1 MRKFEKKKKKRYIK
15 SHFSFNSELL
25 PWAFQKQWLSPPPS
39 LLTQTPCLPQRQ
51 GKRFFIF
58 QIRPEE
64 IVVHVERPKN
74 LPRNHNKEFG
84 NDYD

>member
-1 MRKFEKKKKKRYIK
+1 MRKFEKKKKDIEKATFRSIVNFFLGLFK
-15 SHFSFNSELL
+15 
-25 PWAFQKQWLSPPPS
+25 KQWLSPSPS

-51 GKRFFIF
+51 GERFFIS